1 MKVAT
6 QAQFGRISY
15 ELLQVGNESLEI
27 FAIVVIAVVGV
38 RRGDHMR
45 DTVGCSRAA
54 HGHGDIPRLR
64 TVVYFGQDV
73 RMNVDHDFRNT
84 GAPPVLLLL

>member
-1 MKVAT
+1 
-6 QAQFGRISY
+6 
-15 ELLQVGNESLEI
+15 
-27 FAIVVIAVVGV
+27 V
-38 RRGDHMR
+38 RRGDHTR